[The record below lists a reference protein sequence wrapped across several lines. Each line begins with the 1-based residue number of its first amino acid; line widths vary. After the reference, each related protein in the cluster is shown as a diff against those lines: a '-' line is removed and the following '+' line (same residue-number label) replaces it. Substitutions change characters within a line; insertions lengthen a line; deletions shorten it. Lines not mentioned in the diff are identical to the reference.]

1 MIVGPSGS
9 AVRLTLGRTDNG
21 AERTYSAVILRDA

>member
-1 MIVGPSGS
+1 MIVGPPGS

-21 AERTYSAVILRDA
+21 AETSYSVVVLRDA